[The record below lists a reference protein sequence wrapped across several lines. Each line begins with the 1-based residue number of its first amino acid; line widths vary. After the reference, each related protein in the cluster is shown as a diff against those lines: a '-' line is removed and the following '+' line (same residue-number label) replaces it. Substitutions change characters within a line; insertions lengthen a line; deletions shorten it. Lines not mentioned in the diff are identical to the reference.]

1 MKSKLTRKLDP
12 DQLPEFK
19 ENYIRA
25 LPFRKHLAD
34 VLEAEI
40 ESLHGA
46 MRDEAHFDN
55 PSWPYFQ
62 ADRLGQEKMARRIIG
77 MLRDEQSQS

>member
-1 MKSKLTRKLDP
+1 MKAKLTRKLQP

-25 LPFRKHLAD
+25 LAFRKHLIE

-46 MRDEAHFDN
+46 MRDETHFEN
-55 PSWPYFQ
+55 PSWPYLQ
-62 ADRLGQEKMARRIIG
+62 ADRLGQEKMARRVIG
-77 MLRDEQSQS
+77 MLQDEQS